1 MCASYSEDIHAKTL
15 HSASEMVDEDQA
27 TCEFLQQVSLWC
39 RIQQQE
45 DWTRVLPGFKSKEAV
60 KESV

>member
-1 MCASYSEDIHAKTL
+1 MLAGTL
-15 HSASEMVDEDQA
+15 HSASGMDGEDQA
-27 TCEFLQQVSLWC
+27 ICEILQQVDLRC